1 MKPYAPQHLVE
12 ATKETAKTFA
22 AKLLD
27 FIRRCLFRH
36 IMPEMHAHELDSRWY
51 RACIIAILRL
61 DGEFAERPP
70 RAQQQDFKRRAGQ
83 FLQRVLWCLLRLVLG
98 RFRLKD
104 QIVYR
109 NEIGATQFIHPF
121 SVVILNI
128 TTQCRKQ
135 LLPRGKR
142 RFVQRWQRIFFLEI
156 VNGLQRLRPGGFV
169 QKRSVVE
176 ECGRRVHVIAKR
188 LSPRLPGLFR
198 KSGQIRLDSP
208 QQRRHRLLFGPD
220 SFVRSNCLKQ
230 TRDV

>member
-1 MKPYAPQHLVE
+1 MKPYAPQHFVE

-27 FIRRCLFRH
+27 FVRRSLFRH
-36 IMPEMHAHELDSRWY
+36 IMPEMHARELNSRWY
-51 RACIIAILRL
+51 RTCVVAFLHL
-61 DGEFAERPP
+61 NGEFTERPP
-70 RAQQQDFKRRAGQ
+70 RAQQQDFKRRTGQ
-83 FLQRVLWCLLRLVLG
+83 FLQRVLRCLLGLVL
-98 RFRLKD
+98 RWFRLKD
-104 QIVYR
+104 QVVYR
-109 NEIGATQFIHPF
+109 NEIGATQFTHPCGI
-121 SVVILNI
+121 VILDI

-142 RFVQRWQRIFFLEI
+142 RFVQRWRRFFFLEI

-169 QKRSVVE
+169 QKCTVVE
-176 ECGRRVHVIAKR
+176 ECGRRVHVIAER
-188 LSPRLPGLFR
+188 LPPRLPGLFR
-198 KSGQIRLDSP
+198 ESGQVRLDSP